1 MNLEKMMPK
10 EKEKLQKK
18 LEDYKKNQE
27 EECLMEMSRLKLKII
42 FQ

>member
-18 LEDYKKNQE
+18 QEDYKKNQE
-27 EECLMEMSRLKLKII
+27 EECIMEMTELKLKIT
-42 FQ
+42 FL